1 MRMISKFKNKKTC
14 KRLGLVNSQKGGSK
28 NPYGFNP
35 KKVTTKNLKKVV
47 QSALLS
53 KFSENYKS
61 NPANLDKYGKIKWK
75 NYSKAYKEHI
85 SKLNS
90 NLQLVTPPRNQ
101 LWKSFKRMNKFRK
114 GKKFGLNEIY
124 GILSNKANDVT
135 DFARSKSSISSN
147 TFSNLLS
154 RELSRKSQSNM
165 YVYGTQ
171 ISKDKHKQ
179 KIISKIVSVL
189 RPQSV

>member
-1 MRMISKFKNKKTC
+1 
-14 KRLGLVNSQKGGSK
+14 
-28 NPYGFNP
+28 
-35 KKVTTKNLKKVV
+35 
-47 QSALLS
+47 
-53 KFSENYKS
+53 
-61 NPANLDKYGKIKWK
+61 
-75 NYSKAYKEHI
+75 
-85 SKLNS
+85 
-90 NLQLVTPPRNQ
+90 
-101 LWKSFKRMNKFRK
+101 MNKFRK

-179 KIISKIVSVL
+179 KIISKIVSIL